1 MPRLAHGKM
10 PETKDVAQAQQALA
24 DASTEIP
31 LAFAVT
37 PPVDPH
43 DFDFM
48 FLDLQNTASNLLP
61 TSAET
66 VRQLKRL
73 GRTMEDADDLGTA
86 HDSPIPA
93 IYTYFGQFV
102 DHDITLEAQSTAL
115 GTSVTQLVAADMTP
129 QSLAQ
134 VRELKNVRSAT
145 LDLDNLYGAPAPA
158 DSANAAKMKIGKVS
172 DTGSTDLPFKKPK
185 GKTKDNDLPRRAR
198 DTSNPLKDREA
209 LIGDPRNDENTIV
222 GQLHLA
228 FLKAHNALVDEGRT
242 KSHARRILRQHYQ
255 HIVVHDYLKRI
266 VDPVIVNKIVKDG
279 NQWFNALG
287 EPFFMPLEFAVAAF
301 RFGHT
306 MIRGE
311 YDFNLNFNKSGD
323 PGTIPADVGFLFTF
337 TALSGDLGDFDTLP
351 HNWIIEWERI
361 TDGATGPAS
370 KARKF
375 DTALASVGGANLFA
389 LTSETGEAATPP
401 PDAPR
406 LAVRNLL
413 RGYRLRMPTGQAVAK
428 HLGLTVLTA
437 AQLRATAI
445 SDRQR
450 ERLEPFVTRTPL
462 WYYILAEAK
471 HHGGN
476 RLGPVGG
483 TIVAEVLIGLVRR
496 SKDSIFDVP
505 SWKPSLPSKTPG
517 KFELADLL
525 AFAGVL
531 GKKTHTRTYTVK
543 SGDTLTKIAQ
553 KQLGDGTRW
562 REIFLLNRSII
573 SDPDRIFVGQVLALP
588 VDSELEAAAV
598 VPGVYVV
605 KKGDTL
611 SGIAAAEL
619 GDGRPLAG
627 DLHDQPRGA
636 DQSGRDRAGDRAG
649 VAAE

>member
-1 MPRLAHGKM
+1 MPRLAHGKT
-10 PETKDVAQAQQALA
+10 PETKDVAQAEQALA

-37 PPVDPH
+37 PPVDLH

-48 FLDLQNTASNLLP
+48 FLSLQNNANNLLP
-61 TSAET
+61 TSAQT
-66 VRQLKRL
+66 VSRLKQL
-73 GRTMEDADDLGTA
+73 GRTMQDADALGA
-86 HDSPIPA
+86 ANDSPIPA
-93 IYTYFGQFV
+93 VYTYFGQFV
-102 DHDITLEAQSTAL
+102 DHDITLEAQTTNL
-115 GTSVTQLVAADMTP
+115 GTSVAKLVASDMVP
-129 QSLAQ
+129 QSLAE

-158 DSANAAKMKIGKVS
+158 DPANAAKMKIGKVA
-172 DTGSTDLPFKKPK
+172 DTGSTEFPDKKPK
-185 GKTKDNDLPRRAR
+185 GKTKDNDLPRRGR
-198 DTSNPLKDREA
+198 SSDKLKDREA
-209 LIGDPRNDENTIV
+209 LIGDPRNDENLIV
-222 GQLHLA
+222 AQLHLA

-242 KSHARRILRQHYQ
+242 KAQARRVLRQHYQ

-266 VDPVIVNKIVKDG
+266 VDPAIVNKIVKDG

-306 MIRGE
+306 MIRGN
-311 YDFNLNFNKSGD
+311 YDFNLNFNTSGD
-323 PGTIPADVGFLFTF
+323 DGTFPADVNLLFTF
-337 TALSGDLGDFDTLP
+337 TALSGELGDFNTLP

-361 TDGATGPAS
+361 VDGAKGKAG

-375 DTALASVGGANLFA
+375 DTALASAGGSNLFA
-389 LTSETGEAATPP
+389 LTSETGEPATPP

-428 HLGLTVLTA
+428 HMGLPVLTA

-445 SDRQR
+445 SDAQR

-462 WYYILAEAK
+462 WYYLLAEAK

-483 TIVAEVLIGLVRR
+483 TIVAEVLVGLVRR
-496 SKDSIFDVP
+496 STDSILSVP
-505 SWKPSLPSKTPG
+505 NWKPTLPGATPG
-517 KFELADLL
+517 TFTLSDLL
-525 AFAGVL
+525 RFAGVL
-531 GKKTHTRTYTVK
+531 GKKTHTRTYKVK
-543 SGDTLTKIAQ
+543 SGDSLSSIAQ
-553 KQLGDGTRW
+553 KQLGDANRW
-562 REIFLLNRSII
+562 REIFLLNRAII
-573 SDPDRIFVGQVLALP
+573 RDPDRIFPGQVLVLP
-588 VDSELEAAAV
+588 VESGQDEAAV

-619 GDGRPLAG
+619 GDAARWPEIFTLNRAVLTNP
-627 DLHDQPRGA
+627 DLIVPDTVLVLP
-636 DQSGRDRAGDRAG
+636 
-649 VAAE
+649 AE